1 MRRALAR
8 DAQAREQR
16 SQRQALKM
24 RFEALS
30 SREREV
36 LGHVLQGRLNKQIA
50 GDLGIQERTVKTH
63 RQSIMV
69 KLKIRSVAAL
79 ARLSQE
85 AGVFTAE
92 PPSSHAVF
100 ANRHGC

>member
-8 DAQAREQR
+8 DEQAREQR
-16 SQRQALKM
+16 SQRQALKI
-24 RFEALS
+24 RFNALS

-69 KLKIRSVAAL
+69 KLKVRSVAAL

-85 AGVFTAE
+85 AGAFLPE
-92 PPSSHAVF
+92 PPTPKHP
-100 ANRHGC
+100 

>member
-1 MRRALAR
+1 
-8 DAQAREQR
+8 
-16 SQRQALKM
+16 M

-69 KLKIRSVAAL
+69 KLNIRSVAGL
-79 ARLSQE
+79 AWLSQE
-85 AGVFTAE
+85 AGVFTSE
-92 PPSSHAVF
+92 PPSPRAIRDEQEPDSGRVPSWTAD
-100 ANRHGC
+100 

>member
-1 MRRALAR
+1 MDLSTAMASTWPLGFKAWLLPAASLLPSPSDLPSRAR
-8 DAQAREQR
+8 
-16 SQRQALKM
+16 
-24 RFEALS
+24 
-30 SREREV
+30 
-36 LGHVLQGRLNKQIA
+36 QIA

-79 ARLSQE
+79 ARLTQE

-92 PPSSHAVF
+92 PPSSRAVLV
-100 ANRHGC
+100 NRQAC

>member
-1 MRRALAR
+1 
-8 DAQAREQR
+8 
-16 SQRQALKM
+16 M

-69 KLKIRSVAAL
+69 KLNIRSVAGL
-79 ARLSQE
+79 AWLSQE

-92 PPSSHAVF
+92 PPSSRAVL
-100 ANRHGC
+100 ANRQAC